1 MQKRGV
7 NSQSIDVG
15 MMYKVKGKVSKKELS
30 VRDETNISR
39 SLRRIEKINEMKYTQ
54 EEKQKKID
62 KIKEQ
67 ILAIDP
73 NYKFKN

>member
-54 EEKQKKID
+54 EEKQKRID